1 MKSFLQYNFKYSNI
15 WIKKYPNRVII
26 ILIYNH
32 RYIYT
37 FKHQKILRHNKIFN
51 SNLNLIIRI
60 KAKVSSSSSSSSS
73 SSHERPKRTRERK
86 KKKGK
91 EHVCDR
97 AETSLRFLH
106 WSSSNF
112 CSSHRRFS
120 ITENEGYHR
129 AAVSMT

>member
-26 ILIYNH
+26 PIHNH

-37 FKHQKILRHNKIFN
+37 FKLGKILRHNKIFN

-60 KAKVSSSSSSSSS
+60 KAKISSSSSSS
-73 SSHERPKRTRERK
+73 SSHERPKRTREK